1 MSIPPAVSASP
12 TNLLEK
18 LVLLYAD
25 LGVQMFRIFKT
36 VSFLICLSFSFVLSA
51 QKSPTAPQREIRE
64 HFTKAQQAMQGRQ
77 LDTAFGEFS
86 AILALDPKNVEARG
100 DLGVVQFFQGK
111 YADAS
116 PNLQAA
122 VRAQP
127 SLWKAQ
133 AILGLCEKAQ
143 GRLDSA
149 KTLLEKSV
157 PHLQQDPKLQVRAGL
172 ALVELDYRRRDMEK
186 ALGVLSLLQNTD
198 PTNADVLY
206 VVYRIHTDL
215 ATEARQ
221 TLAMVA
227 PDSARMHQLLAQ
239 HLINERDAKHAVTQY
254 REAIRIDPHLPGTH
268 FELGEAILMD
278 SGATVG
284 QQDAQKEFEAAIAE
298 NPGDAKSECRLGA
311 LFGLGGDN
319 ENARKHY
326 LRAAELD
333 PTESEAQAGL
343 GKILMSTGQP
353 NEALPFL
360 LAAVRLNPINAPA
373 HYRLAQLYRQLGRAA
388 DAEKELATFKEL
400 RNTEDRLREAYAP
413 AGKESGSSQAL
424 NPDIPQ

>member
-1 MSIPPAVSASP
+1 M
-12 TNLLEK
+12 
-18 LVLLYAD
+18 
-25 LGVQMFRIFKT
+25 G
-36 VSFLICLSFSFVLSA
+36 
-51 QKSPTAPQREIRE
+51 
-64 HFTKAQQAMQGRQ
+64 
-77 LDTAFGEFS
+77 
-86 AILALDPKNVEARG
+86 
-100 DLGVVQFFQGK
+100 
-111 YADAS
+111 
-116 PNLQAA
+116 
-122 VRAQP
+122 
-127 SLWKAQ
+127 
-133 AILGLCEKAQ
+133 
-143 GRLDSA
+143 
-149 KTLLEKSV
+149 
-157 PHLQQDPKLQVRAGL
+157 
-172 ALVELDYRRRDMEK
+172 
-186 ALGVLSLLQNTD
+186 
-198 PTNADVLY
+198 
-206 VVYRIHTDL
+206 
-215 ATEARQ
+215 
-221 TLAMVA
+221 
-227 PDSARMHQLLAQ
+227 
-239 HLINERDAKHAVTQY
+239 
-254 REAIRIDPHLPGTH
+254 
-268 FELGEAILMD
+268 

-284 QQDAQKEFEAAIAE
+284 QQEAQKEFEAAIAE